1 MNMMHKAEQSLE
13 QRWKKKVVAASGY
26 AEINPL
32 KELKPHGGQ
41 LFNQATS
48 TGWDK
53 STERI
58 EATRRPV
65 VQPSDIDR
73 VRIEKWPAIH
83 FT

>member
-26 AEINPL
+26 AEMNPL
-32 KELKPHGGQ
+32 KGLKPHGGQ
-41 LFNQATS
+41 LFNQATT

-65 VQPSDIDR
+65 VQPNDNDR
-73 VRIEKWPAIH
+73 VRGEKRLAVH